1 MSLISQ
7 IEDVCSA
14 IKHTPE
20 AVDIYHVQG
29 LLRSCQV
36 ALETAE
42 LLTNPELLSLNRDT
56 AMTALRL
63 SVDVDNELVPEL
75 VAWLHRVT
83 IEDIEG

>member
-1 MSLISQ
+1 MPLTSQ
-7 IEDVCSA
+7 IEDVCSV

-20 AVDIYHVQG
+20 SVDLYHVHT

-42 LLTNPELLSLNRDT
+42 LLTNPEQLSLNRDT

-75 VAWLHRVT
+75 VAWLHRA
-83 IEDIEG
+83 ELAD